1 VLQLIASLMA
11 ILSANPQILHLRAD
25 SGVVL
30 DANGRVSLWKD
41 LSPRHTDFG
50 TPTLGHPEIMSNFTA
65 ATSLTG
71 DSLLR
76 PRPSS
81 NGPGGWPSIV
91 FDGTQALVDTSSLP
105 LDSGFTLF
113 IVAQDSSGVGAQT
126 ALIDKGPDDF
136 NTDLWN
142 GASGNLTL
150 SISWQGYIAKSSLE
164 TSATTLYESS
174 WDGQTGQ
181 LWANGVFQDSGNWT
195 GTHQRNKDAWLG
207 AVLNPDSVLE
217 GFLKGQICEVV
228 IYAGSLDPTSRIAIE
243 NSLLAK
249 YFHPANPQILHL
261 RADSGVVLDAN
272 GRVSLWKDLSPR
284 HTDFGTPTLGHP
296 EIMSNFTAATSLTGD
311 SLLRPRPSSNGPGGW
326 PSIVFDGTQALV
338 DTSSLPLDS
347 GFTLFIVAQDSS
359 GVGAQTALIDKG
371 PDDFNTDLWNGASGN
386 LTLSISWQGYI
397 AKSSLETSATT
408 LYESSWDGQTGQ
420 LWANGVFQDSGN
432 WTGTHQRNKDAWLGA
447 VLNPDSVLEG
457 FLKGQICEVV
467 VYAGTMTGWQRQVTE
482 NPLLARYGI
491 QRSTASVRPA
501 MAPSGFSV
509 HFASGRIEV
518 VASGNGRVYATSLN
532 GRILGQADLVSGK
545 AELPRFRGEVLLTVR
560 DASGSVKS
568 RLLVD
573 PSR

>member
-1 VLQLIASLMA
+1 V
-11 ILSANPQILHLRAD
+11 
-25 SGVVL
+25 
-30 DANGRVSLWKD
+30 
-41 LSPRHTDFG
+41 
-50 TPTLGHPEIMSNFTA
+50 
-65 ATSLTG
+65 
-71 DSLLR
+71 
-76 PRPSS
+76 
-81 NGPGGWPSIV
+81 
-91 FDGTQALVDTSSLP
+91 
-105 LDSGFTLF
+105 
-113 IVAQDSSGVGAQT
+113 
-126 ALIDKGPDDF
+126 
-136 NTDLWN
+136 
-142 GASGNLTL
+142 
-150 SISWQGYIAKSSLE
+150 
-164 TSATTLYESS
+164 
-174 WDGQTGQ
+174 
-181 LWANGVFQDSGNWT
+181 
-195 GTHQRNKDAWLG
+195 
-207 AVLNPDSVLE
+207 
-217 GFLKGQICEVV
+217 
-228 IYAGSLDPTSRIAIE
+228 
-243 NSLLAK
+243 
-249 YFHPANPQILHL
+249 